1 MGEGH
6 PRQRIKH
13 VGGLWVRNELDVL
26 QAGKNTRW
34 LEFLVREKVESNK
47 ATEMSMAKRTFLD
60 HIKVSELAEFDNG
73 FSIFKQW

>member
-1 MGEGH
+1 M
-6 PRQRIKH
+6 
-13 VGGLWVRNELDVL
+13 
-26 QAGKNTRW
+26 
-34 LEFLVREKVESNK
+34 REKVESNK